1 MSKGKGIGKDPVPF
15 PLPVGGKRMEV
26 TNMAD
31 TQMEK
36 LLAAQERALQQ
47 KHEADRKEKN
57 IRKQIADLQ
66 RKERNHRL
74 ITRGAIVEKFI
85 PNAESLSDD
94 DVLALLSELINA
106 PDAQRRLAAWLR
118 KHSGEEPP
126 IVVET
131 VDGEF

>member
-1 MSKGKGIGKDPVPF
+1 M
-15 PLPVGGKRMEV
+15 
-26 TNMAD
+26 N

-57 IRKQIADLQ
+57 LRKQIADLQ

-74 ITRGAIVEKFI
+74 ITRGAILEKFI

-94 DVLALLSELINA
+94 DVLALLSEIINT
-106 PDAQRRLAAWLR
+106 PETQHRLTAWR
-118 KHSGEEPP
+118 KKHSTEETPL
-126 IVVET
+126 VVET
-131 VDGEF
+131 IEVDGEF

>member
-1 MSKGKGIGKDPVPF
+1 
-15 PLPVGGKRMEV
+15 
-26 TNMAD
+26 MAD

-106 PDAQRRLAAWLR
+106 PDAQRRLAALLR
-118 KHSGEEPP
+118 KHSDEESP

>member
-1 MSKGKGIGKDPVPF
+1 
-15 PLPVGGKRMEV
+15 
-26 TNMAD
+26 MAD

-57 IRKQIADLQ
+57 IRKQIADLK

-118 KHSGEEPP
+118 KHSGEAPP

>member
-1 MSKGKGIGKDPVPF
+1 
-15 PLPVGGKRMEV
+15 
-26 TNMAD
+26 MAD

-118 KHSGEEPP
+118 KHSDEESP

>member
-1 MSKGKGIGKDPVPF
+1 
-15 PLPVGGKRMEV
+15 
-26 TNMAD
+26 MAD

-57 IRKQIADLQ
+57 LRKQIADLQ

-94 DVLALLSELINA
+94 DFLALLSELINT
-106 PDAQRRLAAWLR
+106 PDTQRRLATWLR
-118 KHSGEEPP
+118 KHSGEAPP